1 MSSTDQM
8 TAPDPAA
15 TAPAGPSKRIVFSF
29 QLLTNIGCEI
39 IIRGSIAFLKRAYP
53 DHDLTFVVS
62 SYHPERDRALLA
74 DVSGVRVVPM
84 LERKRYVRGVLRKTG
99 LFISHWTPRFASS
112 EFKSADLFCSVGGD
126 IYTMFGDALPEDW
139 LGYESYA
146 TRHGIPA
153 IMFGANMERFE
164 VLSEAHRAQLLDHL
178 KRFRLLVAR
187 DKGTADYLAGHG
199 IADNVAIFP
208 DPIFSLRPK
217 TVFERR
223 KVHRIG
229 INFTPFL
236 LEKFGDGIV
245 ERYARITEG
254 LVRQG
259 YEVSLVPH
267 VSSPDGRG
275 TQHDPRTLDQLHA
288 ALAPDIA
295 AKVQVWR
302 GEMSFASISQM
313 LFELD
318 MFVGA
323 RMHGCLSSLTLGKP
337 VFFVGYSRK
346 AKTMVDWLKSA
357 SPFAD
362 MAQSFCVK
370 DGDKVEL
377 SDIEALIADHDA
389 WSAAG
394 DTPVT
399 VDTRGW
405 LDGLPLWQK
414 MPDLSKA

>member
-8 TAPDPAA
+8 TAPAPAA
-15 TAPAGPSKRIVFSF
+15 TVPAGTSKRIVFSF

-99 LFISHWTPRFASS
+99 LFISHWTPRFASR

-139 LGYESYA
+139 LGYETYA
-146 TRHGIPA
+146 TRNGIPA

-164 VLSEAHRAQLLDHL
+164 VLSQAHRSQLLDHL
-178 KRFRLLVAR
+178 KRFRLLVVR

-199 IADNVAIFP
+199 IADNVATFP

-223 KVHRIG
+223 KVQRIG

-236 LEKFGDGIV
+236 LEKFGEGIV
-245 ERYARITEG
+245 ERYARITEA

-267 VSSPDGRG
+267 VSSPDR
-275 TQHDPRTLDQLHA
+275 
-288 ALAPDIA
+288 
-295 AKVQVWR
+295 
-302 GEMSFASISQM
+302 
-313 LFELD
+313 
-318 MFVGA
+318 A
-323 RMHGCLSSLTLGKP
+323 RHP
-337 VFFVGYSRK
+337 
-346 AKTMVDWLKSA
+346 A
-357 SPFAD
+357 
-362 MAQSFCVK
+362 
-370 DGDKVEL
+370 
-377 SDIEALIADHDA
+377 
-389 WSAAG
+389 
-394 DTPVT
+394 
-399 VDTRGW
+399 
-405 LDGLPLWQK
+405 
-414 MPDLSKA
+414 